1 MKISVSLEDVQQ
13 AIKEMEKDGFLV
25 AIRGDKMIVIG
36 KPIKNTKEKVQ
47 FT

>member
-1 MKISVSLEDVQQ
+1 MCIDFACIEK

-36 KPIKNTKEKVQ
+36 KPIKNTKEKVE